1 MKSKDLSKFLSL
13 LLRHQPE
20 RLNLTMDK
28 NGWVQ
33 VDELLQN
40 LKADGKNVSFED
52 LKKVVE
58 TNNKQRF
65 KLDEEQ
71 GRIRANQGHSI
82 QVDTELKET
91 TPPDILYHGTATK
104 NMEAIKKDGLKKM
117 NRQHVHLSQDLETAT
132 KVGSRH
138 GKPVILKVQ
147 CQAMLAVGHIFY
159 LSENGVW
166 LTDDIPVGFIAFQ

>member
-52 LKKVVE
+52 LKEVVE

-91 TPPDILYHGTATK
+91 TPPDILYHGTAIK
-104 NMEAIKKDGLKKM
+104 NLEAIKKDGLRKM
-117 NRQHVHLSQDLETAT
+117 NRQHVHLSQDIETA
-132 KVGSRH
+132 KRVGSRH

-147 CQAMLAVGHIFY
+147 CQAMLDAGHIFY